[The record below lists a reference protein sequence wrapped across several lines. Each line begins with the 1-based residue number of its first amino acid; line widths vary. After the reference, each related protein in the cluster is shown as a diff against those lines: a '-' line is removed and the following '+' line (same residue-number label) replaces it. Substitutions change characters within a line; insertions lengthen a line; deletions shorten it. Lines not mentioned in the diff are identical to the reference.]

1 MSARARSRHALAAV
15 LRLFMEAGG
24 RRMLL
29 GTVLSCSTVMAGMAL
44 LGLSGWFITAT
55 ALAGLASGAALAFN
69 VFMPS
74 AGIRLLALGRTA
86 GRYAERIVTHDA
98 TLAVLAALRERL
110 LRGWARPQAA
120 QALLRRPARLLFRL
134 TQDIDAL
141 ESIYLRV
148 LVPAAAVLAALLLE
162 PTAGL
167 VAFLLAM
174 WLLHEAATWIELRMV
189 APARTITP
197 LEQMVHSFMEIL
209 PLAGIL
215 LLCQP
220 ALEAWLAVPGEGA
233 RGTAL
238 DWRWR
243 MRSELPPWPVLGGFA
258 MAVAVCNG
266 LLLAEESWRC
276 WRGARAG
283 SRALGLRG

>member
-1 MSARARSRHALAAV
+1 MNPQQPAAL
-15 LRLFMEAGG
+15 LPFGIL
-24 RRMLL
+24 
-29 GTVLSCSTVMAGMAL
+29 MAL
-44 LGLSGWFITAT
+44 WIAAGAADWWCHRRTRIEAT
-55 ALAGLASGAALAFN
+55 TTGLAESAFHWALFLQ
-69 VFMPS
+69 M
-74 AGIRLLALGRTA
+74 G
-86 GRYAERIVTHDA
+86 
-98 TLAVLAALRERL
+98 
-110 LRGWARPQAA
+110 
-120 QALLRRPARLLFRL
+120 
-134 TQDIDAL
+134 
-141 ESIYLRV
+141 
-148 LVPAAAVLAALLLE
+148 AAVLAALLLE

-174 WLLHEAATWIELRMV
+174 WLLHEAATWLELRMV

-220 ALEAWLAVPGEGA
+220 ALEAWLAVPEEGA
-233 RGTAL
+233 RGTTL

-258 MAVAVCNG
+258 VAIAVCNG

-283 SRALGLRG
+283 GSAVALRR